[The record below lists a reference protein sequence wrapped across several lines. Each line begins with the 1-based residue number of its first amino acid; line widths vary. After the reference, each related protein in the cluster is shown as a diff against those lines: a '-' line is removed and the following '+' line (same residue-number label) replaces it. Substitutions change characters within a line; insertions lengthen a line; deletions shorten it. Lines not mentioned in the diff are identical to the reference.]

1 MKRKNLAFTVELLG
15 LFILLILVI
24 TVITQVFVMSRS
36 HSLEAKRLTEAVILA
51 EDIAEISSTEKDVD
65 ALAGKIGKFDKFS
78 IIDTSADT
86 AAGKNGAKDGVI
98 LLDYVF
104 GDGNGYTYRV
114 RIDRKSETSDKGVY
128 AEDTISVYSAG
139 EIDAAAAS
147 IGASG
152 QPEADTLDMPG
163 PVYTLTAGKYFKEG
177 K

>member
-78 IIDTSADT
+78 IIDTTAA
-86 AAGKNGAKDGVI
+86 AAGKNGASDGAI

-114 RIDRKSETSDKGVY
+114 RIDRKAETSDKGVY

-139 EIDAAAAS
+139 EIDAA
-147 IGASG
+147 
-152 QPEADTLDMPG
+152 E